1 VLIEAGKGSA
11 QVGYNEFNHIE
22 REGKRQLLAKN
33 NYLYKGSFLGQL
45 ERTIDF
51 LTGKINTIVDNIR
64 EAQTNLQ
71 TAADVYNHQLT
82 FADIDY
88 YNLLRK
94 MKLDGQNDVISHVH
108 DKVAEKK
115 FDIGEVIKDTDFE
128 FDQINELKY
137 ELNADEKE
145 PKKLDKGENQD
156 HFNGR
161 VTEYRRKRNADET
174 KKFRR
179 GKVLEKARDVGTKYK
194 CLYDAVK
201 AWTDFDY
208 TKKEKKVYFYTE
220 SLRNHIRDLGFYDQ
234 YKKNVIDGTIDRNQ
248 AFANINRVKLE
259 LRRKIV
265 YKLIVEA
272 SNADNTFFSLAAD
285 NEPADYTN
293 QDNWFDFV
301 NSIGAPEDNLSIPNA
316 ATRFL
321 KSYFKNGRLN
331 EWQDMIGNPLKNKFK
346 WSAPEDNGKILLS
359 DTAGKTLHLSSGVN
373 GGNPAVTDNLENPN
387 NLYPTKLKLKL
398 ADVN

>member
-22 REGKRQLLAKN
+22 REGKRKLLAKN

-51 LTGKINTIVDNIR
+51 LTDKIDMIVDNINT
-64 EAQTNLQ
+64 AQGDIW
-71 TAADVYNHQLT
+71 TAANNYEHQLT
-82 FADIDY
+82 IDETDY
-88 YNLLRK
+88 YVLLRK
-94 MKLDGQNDVISHVH
+94 MKLDGQNDVIAHVH

-137 ELNADEKE
+137 ELNAEEKE
-145 PKKLDKGENQD
+145 PKKQNKGETPDQ
-156 HFNGR
+156 FRAR
-161 VTEYRRKRNADET
+161 VAEFRRKRDADVT
-174 KKFRR
+174 KKDRR
-179 GKVLEKARDVGTKYK
+179 GEVLEKARDVGTKYK

-201 AWTDFDY
+201 AWKDFDY

-220 SLRNHIRDLGFYDQ
+220 SLRDHIRNLGFFGTYRDD
-234 YKKNVIDGTIDRNQ
+234 VIGGTIDRNQ
-248 AFANINRVKLE
+248 AFAGLENVKLE

-272 SNADNTFFSLAAD
+272 SNADNTFFSLAAG
-285 NEPADYTN
+285 NAPGNYT
-293 QDNWFDFV
+293 DDDDWSGFV
-301 NSIGAPEDNLSIPNA
+301 DRIGAPGDNLSIPNA

-387 NLYPTKLKLKL
+387 DLYPRKLKEKVTG
-398 ADVN
+398 VN